1 MGSPTGLWRSRHG
14 TEWSSRGPEGG
25 AEDWGTR
32 RCIKLSR
39 AIGSAVVLL
48 IEHGNTGDVRGL

>member
-1 MGSPTGLWRSRHG
+1 MGSSTGLRCSGHG

-25 AEDWGTR
+25 AENRWTR
-32 RCIKLSR
+32 RRIELRR

-48 IEHGNTGDVRGL
+48 VEHGDTCDVRGL